1 MSDESTKQPRR
12 LRRCE
17 LAVPGSSEKMMTKA
31 AAMDV
36 DHVFLDLEDAVA
48 PSEKVATRPKV
59 VEALNELD
67 WGRTVRCVR
76 INDLETHLA
85 YEDIIEVVEGARE
98 NLDVIIVPKVK
109 SAFDVQWVAL
119 LLDQIEAKLGMTK
132 RIGIEVLIEE
142 VEAMARVEEIAGASP
157 RLEALIFGVGD
168 YSASQGISGD
178 VFKGQH
184 DYPDDVWHYGRNKIT
199 IAARM
204 YGLDMIDGPFPNF
217 RDAEGYVT
225 ECRRSLFLGA
235 VGKWAIH
242 PAQVELAQDAYTPG
256 ADVVAHARKLNE
268 AYLAAVAEGKGAAQV
283 DGFMVDAATMRL
295 FSNVLEM
302 ADRIGM

>member
-1 MSDESTKQPRR
+1 MSESERPRR

-17 LAVPGSSEKMMTKA
+17 LAVPGSSEKMMAKA

-48 PSEKVATRPKV
+48 PSEKVATRPKIV
-59 VEALNELD
+59 KALNELD

-76 INDLETHLA
+76 INDLQTQLA
-85 YEDIIEVVEGARE
+85 YEDVIEVVEGARE
-98 NLDVIIVPKVK
+98 NLDVIIIPKVM

-119 LLDQIEAKLGMTK
+119 LLDQIEAKLGMRK
-132 RIGIEVLIEE
+132 RIGLEVLIEE
-142 VEAMARVEEIAGASP
+142 VEAMARVEEIAGASD

-178 VFKGQH
+178 VFKGEH

-217 RDAEGYVT
+217 RDPDGYT
-225 ECRRSLFLGA
+225 RECRRSQFLGA

-242 PAQVELAQDAYTPG
+242 PAQVELAQAAYTPD
-256 ADVVAHARKLNE
+256 AEVVAHARKLNA
-268 AYLAAVAEGKGAAQV
+268 AYLAAVEEGKGAAQV

-295 FSNVLEM
+295 FSNVLDM